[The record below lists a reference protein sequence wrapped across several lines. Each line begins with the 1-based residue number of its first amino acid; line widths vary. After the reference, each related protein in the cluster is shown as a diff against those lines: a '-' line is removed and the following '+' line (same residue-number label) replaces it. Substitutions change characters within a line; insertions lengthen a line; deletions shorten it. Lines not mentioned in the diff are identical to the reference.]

1 MSLTTEA
8 KATVDDYRET
18 DQLLRGRLDTYCE
31 TLVKIQDE
39 DGNTVPFVW
48 NEAQRRLDEIIGRQ
62 YADIGMVRLIVLKA
76 RKLGISTYV
85 AARFYRKTSLW
96 EGQNTYILTHEDP
109 ATQTLFGMAK
119 RVHDYMPN
127 DYRPHVSFNNAN
139 ELAFSKLDSGYRV
152 GTAKNVG
159 GTGRSQ
165 TRQNLHGSEVA
176 FWAQAEKH
184 FKGVVQAV
192 PGVPNSEIILE
203 STANGIGGAFYDQ
216 WCMAEK
222 GKSLYRP
229 VFLPWFLKESYRRI
243 PPKGFVASHD
253 ELEYADLYGLD
264 EHQVAWLRFKN
275 VELLGEPGE
284 ICSHFNEE
292 YPATSQEAFQAT
304 GEEGY
309 IHTKYVVRAR
319 KLELQEDD
327 SQPRVLGIDCARG
340 GKDDTR
346 IIDRKGRKAGG
357 SFNISLDTDDT
368 MVIVDRVCLILK
380 NNPDIQMAFI
390 DLGSFGAAI
399 YDRICQLGFSRR
411 ITGVWFN
418 APATEADKY
427 RNKRSEIWG
436 RMKGWLLLPGGVDL
450 PDDDDLHRHICGPSY
465 RYTDEV
471 RLQMEPK
478 RKIKKRL
485 GFSPDGGD
493 ALALTFA
500 ETVILGMSREPSW
513 HDDDPPGGGLDPMT
527 L

>member
-1 MSLTTEA
+1 MSPTF
-8 KATVDDYRET
+8 KRDATAEDYRET
-18 DQLLRGRLDTYCE
+18 DRLLRGCLDVYSNRLI
-31 TLVKIQDE
+31 KIQDE
-39 DGNTVPFVW
+39 DGHIVPFAW
-48 NEAQRRLDEIIGRQ
+48 NAAQQKLDHIIGRQ
-62 YADIGMVRLIVLKA
+62 YADIGMIRLIVLKA

-96 EGQNTYILTHEDP
+96 PGQNTYILTHEDP
-109 ATQTLFGMAK
+109 ATQTLFQMAK
-119 RVHDYMPN
+119 RMHDHMPS
-127 DYRPHVSFNNAN
+127 DYRPYVSLNNAN
-139 ELAFSKLDSGYRV
+139 ELTFSKLDSGYRV

-176 FWAQAEKH
+176 FWAQAQKH
-184 FKGVVQAV
+184 FTGVVQAV
-192 PGVPNSEIILE
+192 PNVSNSEIILE

-216 WCMAEK
+216 WCKAEK

-229 VFLPWFLKESYRRI
+229 VFLPWFLKESYRET
-243 PPKGFVASHD
+243 PPKGFKPSFD

-264 EHQVAWLRFKN
+264 ERQLAFMHFKN
-275 VELLGEPGE
+275 IELLGEPGE
-284 ICSHFNEE
+284 ICPYFNAE
-292 YPATSQEAFQAT
+292 YPATAQEAFQAT

-319 KLELQEDD
+319 KLDLEEDD
-327 SQPRVLGIDCARG
+327 SAPRVLGVDSARG
-340 GKDDTR
+340 GDDDTR

-357 SFNISLDTDDT
+357 SFNLTMDTDDT
-368 MVIVDRVCLILK
+368 MVIVDKVAMILQK
-380 NNPDIQMAFI
+380 NPDIQMVFI

-399 YDRICQLGFSRR
+399 YDRLCQLGFSRR
-411 ITGVWFN
+411 VTGVWFN
-418 APATEADKY
+418 AKPTEPEKY

-436 RMKGWLLLPGGVDL
+436 RMRDWLMLPGGVDV

-500 ETVILGMSREPSW
+500 EQVIKSVSREPSW
-513 HDDDPPGGGLDPMT
+513 YDDDPPGGALDPMT